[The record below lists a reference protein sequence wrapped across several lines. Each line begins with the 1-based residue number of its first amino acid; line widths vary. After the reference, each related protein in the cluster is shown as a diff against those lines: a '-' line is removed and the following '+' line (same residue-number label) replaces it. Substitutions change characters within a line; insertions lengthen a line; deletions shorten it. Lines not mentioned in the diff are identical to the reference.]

1 MGLFRKKDVGK
12 IYTTTD
18 GYFADNPRN
27 KKKRHVVVVDQR
39 KRDGAIAV
47 SKLHSQKEGQK
58 GCINNLVLS
67 PKKHAALTKD
77 TVVERRVIHG
87 VKRDGKHKPIYQN
100 EFSPTK
106 SRLGLF
112 EFLRVK
118 KGVGGRTR
126 REKSIYRSTRRK
138 WHNGFGNKKRK

>member
-1 MGLFRKKDVGK
+1 MSLFRKKDVGK

-39 KRDGAIAV
+39 RSDGAVAV
-47 SKLHSQKEGQK
+47 SKLHSQKEGRK

-67 PKKHAALTKD
+67 PQKHETLTKD

-87 VKRDGKHKPIYQN
+87 VKRNGKHKPIYRN
-100 EFSPTK
+100 ELTGTK
-106 SRLGLF
+106 S
-112 EFLRVK
+112 
-118 KGVGGRTR
+118 
-126 REKSIYRSTRRK
+126 
-138 WHNGFGNKKRK
+138 